1 MDIFSKEETQ
11 ILNKQIKKFNFL
23 SHREIQIKTTS
34 RFYLVPIRAVIIKEM
49 KNKNDNKSV
58 GEVNLYLPSVEMHT
72 RPAAVG
78 ISMAVPQ
85 RTKN

>member
-1 MDIFSKEETQ
+1 MNE
-11 ILNKQIKKFNFL
+11 KKFNIL

-34 RFYLVPIRAVIIKEM
+34 RFHLVPIRAVIIKKM
-49 KNKNDNKSV
+49 KNKNDNKNV

-72 RPAAVG
+72 SPAAVG